1 MASPASASPAAA
13 LAASSCAGAEPT
25 VAVAVLDLT
34 VAAVPSPPMV
44 VVDATMITVAHWSRM
59 EEGVL
64 FAWSRR
70 LEWAVMMKR
79 TFGFDVLA

>member
-1 MASPASASPAAA
+1 
-13 LAASSCAGAEPT
+13 
-25 VAVAVLDLT
+25 
-34 VAAVPSPPMV
+34 MV